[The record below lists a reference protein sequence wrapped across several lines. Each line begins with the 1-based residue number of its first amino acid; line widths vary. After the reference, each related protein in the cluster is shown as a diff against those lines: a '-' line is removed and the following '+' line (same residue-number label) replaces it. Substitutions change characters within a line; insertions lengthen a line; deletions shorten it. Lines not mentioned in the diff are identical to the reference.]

1 MIGRKKIEK
10 DRMRQSDIRPA
21 NEYSLADAVVRTC
34 FLSMIA
40 LFCLYSAVWMAQDIF
55 PGWMLSGKAG
65 WWLHAA
71 VVVTAGVC
79 EAVIRAFPRWLRI
92 LCRLG
97 IMLLY
102 AYVGF
107 RYYKAHQIDLE
118 DGACAMASQFL
129 VKFNRHLKTFFSVWR
144 GKTELIGLAFAF
156 WTFAVLLGLLLLAL
170 FVNRHEILLLLP
182 AAVFTVELL
191 IGYIPQW
198 KGLALLFAALL
209 FVHADGGNSAKTT
222 LRVHADRKRRLAQ
235 AWYLPWL
242 PAFCLG
248 GTEVLIL
255 FCSSR
260 LSDATAQQWM
270 NAAPK
275 VQTFQRQAEQSIS
288 NIWRGY
294 FIPRQETVSNQTPH
308 YTGKEMFKLTA
319 SKCPAE
325 TVLLKGFCGTDYQ
338 NGSWVCDRQR
348 FANACAEAGYEE
360 EEAARE
366 LLGTQYDLFSQ
377 RAERIRMQYSFGGG
391 FSIMNTNE
399 NERTDYKLEHTGIR
413 SKYAFLPYAAEH
425 REGENAERLI
435 GDLTVQKSWRQD
447 TFYYS
452 GWDHF
457 TGGIYLDAIPQ
468 EGRSQVFSWYDE
480 FARKAY
486 LGTSDRIPTVNEYLG
501 AMQELRERM
510 EKLLSSSYI
519 PVEEESEEQDGE
531 LQESLENYLVHSSES
546 GIEEEPG
553 ASDFLPRYLKEARH
567 WMILMH
573 LQQQAAYIDDVSWR
587 NQNRLQLALVISAT
601 LKMYQSYSM
610 DLDPLPENEDP
621 INYFLMHSQKGYCM
635 HFASAAVLMLREMG
649 VPARYASGYAV
660 RTTEFRQKDDS
671 YVASV
676 KDRNAH
682 AWVEIYLDQ
691 IGWVP
696 IDVTPGVETQVQ
708 RTEDERVP
716 DAEEQETQTDTNTDD
731 TQTDTGDTQTDTDDT
746 QTDTDDTQTD
756 TDGAVQQEDED
767 KPIWQ
772 QYSLLIVAAA
782 ILLTVLIIYLI
793 CRQMIRFYQMIP
805 KREIQAGKYGKAVR
819 RINWRIYCRMCVR
832 RRIPRRYLSD
842 AQYEQML
849 KTVYQEVSIEDWEH
863 FMQLVRSAAYA
874 QDEVPRREA
883 EFCWHIYQVILR
895 KSANQT

>member
-10 DRMRQSDIRPA
+10 DKMRQPDIRPA
-21 NEYSLADAVVRTC
+21 KEYSLADAVVRTS

-55 PGWMLSGKAG
+55 PGWMLSEKAR

-71 VVVTAGVC
+71 VIVTAGVC

-97 IMLLY
+97 ILLLY
-102 AYVGF
+102 MYVDF

-129 VKFNRHLKTFFSVWR
+129 VKFNRHLKTYFSVWR
-144 GKTELIGLAFAF
+144 GKAELIGLAFAF

-170 FVNRHEILLLLP
+170 FVNRYEILLLLP

-198 KGLALLFAALL
+198 KGLALFFAALL
-209 FVHADGGNSAKTT
+209 FVHADGGNGVKTT
-222 LRVHADRKRRLAQ
+222 LRVHADRKHRLAQ

-242 PAFCLG
+242 PALCLG
-248 GTEVLIL
+248 GAAVLIL

-260 LSDATAQQWM
+260 LSDATAQRWM

-275 VQTFQRQAEQSIS
+275 VQAFQRQAEQSIS

-294 FIPRQETVSNQTPH
+294 YMPRQETVSNQTPH

-348 FANACAEAGYEE
+348 FADACAEAGYGEK
-360 EEAARE
+360 EAARE

-377 RAERIRMQYSFGGG
+377 KAERIRMQYAFGGG
-391 FSIMNTNE
+391 FSIINTNE
-399 NERTDYKLEHTGIR
+399 NERTDYRLEHTGIR
-413 SKYAFLPYAAEH
+413 SRYAFLPYAVEH
-425 REGENAERLI
+425 REGENAQRLI

-468 EGRSQVFSWYDE
+468 EGRSHVFSWYDE

-531 LQESLENYLVHSSES
+531 LN
-546 GIEEEPG
+546 
-553 ASDFLPRYLKEARH
+553 LKEARH
-567 WMILMH
+567 WMTLMY
-573 LQQQAAYIDDVSWR
+573 LQQEAAYIDDVSWR
-587 NQNRLQLALVISAT
+587 NQNRLQLALAISAT
-601 LKMYQSYSM
+601 LKVYQSYSV

-621 INYFLMHSQKGYCM
+621 INYFLMHSHKGYCM

-660 RTTEFRQKDDS
+660 RTTEFRQKGDS

-682 AWVEIYLDQ
+682 AWAEIYLDQ

-696 IDVTPGVETQVQ
+696 IDVTPSAETQVQ
-708 RTEDERVP
+708 HTEDEPMR
-716 DAEEQETQTDTNTDD
+716 DEKEQETQTDTNTDE
-731 TQTDTGDTQTDTDDT
+731 TQTDTDDT
-746 QTDTDDTQTD
+746 QTDTDETQTDMDDTQTD
-756 TDGAVQQEDED
+756 TDGAAQQEDED

-772 QYSLLIVAAA
+772 RYSLLIVASA

-793 CRQMIRFYQMIP
+793 CRQMVRFYRMIP
-805 KREIQAGKYGKAVR
+805 KREMQAGKYGKAVR
-819 RINWRIYCRMCVR
+819 RINWRIYCRMCMR
-832 RRIPRRYLSD
+832 RRIPRWYLSD

-863 FMQLVRSAAYA
+863 FMQIVRSAAYA

-883 EFCWHIYQVILR
+883 EFCWHMYQVIWR
-895 KSANQT
+895 KAASQK